1 MKTKCIISA
10 LLISALTPT
19 LTQAFGNQ
27 HTWTSHKTQG
37 ITEFVILGQ
46 GQSQLYLSC
55 EDRGDKPIR
64 IIFTD
69 INGHQTSMDSE
80 QYLEMKFNGEEV
92 AQISE
97 SASRAGSS
105 HVASAW
111 YNLRTAKQV
120 TVSSDEGDLVTFTL
134 NGAASILPEFGDEG
148 CLAEFFLYH

>member
-1 MKTKCIISA
+1 MKTKCIISVM
-10 LLISALTPT
+10 LISTLTPT

-37 ITEFVILGQ
+37 LSEFVILGQ
-46 GQSQLYLSC
+46 GQSQLYLTC

-120 TVSSDEGDLVTFTL
+120 TVSSNEGEPVTFTL
-134 NGAASILPEFGDEG
+134 NGAASVLPEFGDDG
-148 CLAEFFLYH
+148 CLAEFFL

>member
-10 LLISALTPT
+10 LFISALTPT

-55 EDRGDKPIR
+55 DDRGDKPTR

-120 TVSSDEGDLVTFTL
+120 TVSSDEGDPVTFTL
-134 NGAASILPEFGDEG
+134 NGAASILPEFGDDG
-148 CLAEFFLYH
+148 CLAKFFL